1 MVINLGMNWEDFY
14 KENIM
19 SYIKSLQENPFE
31 LITLILDLAIVIFL
45 LYCFFKVVRGSRAWQ
60 LIKGIAFLIIATWV
74 SGLLNLKILN
84 WILTGI
90 MNLGVIAIIVIFQPE
105 LRRGLEQLGTNKI
118 TKFFGIDKD
127 VSTKTKEDIYKV
139 VIAATELSKAKTGA
153 LIVFE
158 RDIKIKD
165 IIATGIP
172 MDAEV
177 SPQLLVNIFEP
188 KTPLHDGAV
197 VIAGNK
203 IAAAACVLPLADD
216 KDIAKELGT
225 RHRAAIGISKESDSI
240 VVVVS
245 EETGKMSVAKDG
257 TLIADVRE
265 DVLKKIL
272 IGNIVTKR
280 FTSERKERKDRLK
293 KIKED
298 IQKEKKFRNIIVL
311 VNDINRI
318 NLNDFAFGINEVLI
332 IEDNKKN
339 REKLKYLH
347 SINWSKIINDNFKN
361 RLFFSEYNFCDY
373 TDYKNKYVSTFYY
386 LDTEKINRIKYFLRE
401 NKNKNAHI
409 ICNSELETEIKKELP
424 NADCIVVDL
433 EDYIDKERNV
443 YD

>member
-1 MVINLGMNWEDFY
+1 MVINLGMNWENFY

-19 SYIKSLQENPFE
+19 SYIKSLQQNPFE
-31 LITLILDLAIVIFL
+31 LVTLIVDLAIVIFL
-45 LYCFFKVVRGSRAWQ
+45 LYCFFKMVKGSRAWQ
-60 LIKGIAFLIIATWV
+60 LIKGIALLIIATWV

-105 LRRGLEQLGTNKI
+105 LRRALEQLGTNKL

-139 VIAATELSKAKTGA
+139 VIAATELAKTKTGA

-158 RDIKIKD
+158 RDIKIQD
-165 IIATGIP
+165 IAATGIP
-172 MDAEV
+172 MNADV

-203 IAAAACVLPLADD
+203 IVSAACVLPLADD

-240 VVVVS
+240 VVIVS
-245 EETGKMSVAKDG
+245 EETGKISVAKDG

-272 IGNIVTKR
+272 ISNIVTKR
-280 FTSERKERKDRLK
+280 FTVEKKERKNKLK
-293 KIKED
+293 EL
-298 IQKEKKFRNIIVL
+298 KEKM
-311 VNDINRI
+311 
-318 NLNDFAFGINEVLI
+318 
-332 IEDNKKN
+332 KK
-339 REKLKYLH
+339 
-347 SINWSKIINDNFKN
+347 
-361 RLFFSEYNFCDY
+361 SEQ
-373 TDYKNKYVSTFYY
+373 
-386 LDTEKINRIKYFLRE
+386 
-401 NKNKNAHI
+401 
-409 ICNSELETEIKKELP
+409 
-424 NADCIVVDL
+424 
-433 EDYIDKERNV
+433 
-443 YD
+443 